1 MASRITR
8 QGGQQAFNK
17 WLQQPRK
24 KQKKSPSCRMEMQRR
39 APVMLAVTLDSS
51 LTIYLS
57 TLMTT
62 NAGC

>member
-24 KQKKSPSCRMEMQRR
+24 KQKKSPSCRTEMQRR
-39 APVMLAVTLDSS
+39 APVMLAVTL
-51 LTIYLS
+51 
-57 TLMTT
+57 
-62 NAGC
+62 GP